1 MLKQRFIR
9 LIMLFNVGLMVV
21 LAISVVSSFFP
32 QSRSLTIAAGQ
43 STGDSYRLAEKIAA
57 VVQLHR
63 PLIKITVAETGGTS
77 KNLQLLEQGTAQL
90 AMAQADI
97 PAPRSAQVV
106 SLMFPDLYQ
115 LVVKSEL
122 GVTRISQLKG
132 KRVKFFK
139 PPPTGGQ
146 LQSLEFLL
154 NYYHLKEGRD
164 YDYTTPAIEGEDN
177 AFCRRQVNAI
187 FYVRAAGND
196 LVKNVLKEECRGRLV
211 EIDQAKAMQIE
222 RPNLESA
229 DIPQGAYQG
238 SPPIPERDL
247 KTVGVQRLLLARQDV
262 DKDVIQQITQVLYE
276 HRQDLLQSVNVPALP
291 RDRLQYPDA
300 LARSAPLAAY
310 ISQPNFAGQHEVT
323 RRAIG
328 IPIHAGAKAYYDRE
342 KPSPLEQ
349 YADVFS
355 LLLSFVTLAI
365 AWGVNMLRKFE
376 QRQKDKADDYI
387 REVVALMDTGEC
399 LQAMGELI
407 AATAAQQ
414 QPKLQQAYTLVV
426 ENTAKVLVEC
436 CKSDQAGL
444 HPRISSESLASF
456 NRTFNRVVSAIAPIA
471 HQNQFPL
478 QADVLT
484 TATRRMHPRTR
495 RPSLPWGLPP
505 SFRRG
510 LEILGLLPQP
520 DNAWKEQLET
530 DLKAALAMAVEQAP
544 NLEVGAKL
552 GDFLD
557 GIGEDIRQDLDK
569 ILKRAVKALVEERI
583 SQESFQS
590 FRVVWQI
597 ALTELEKMS

>member
-1 MLKQRFIR
+1 MLKQRLIR
-9 LIMLFNVGLMVV
+9 LIMLFNFGLMVI
-21 LAISVVSSFFP
+21 LAISVISSLLP

-63 PLIKITVAETGGTS
+63 PSIKITVAETDGTP
-77 KNLQLLEQGTAQL
+77 KNLQLLDQGVAQL

-132 KRVKFFK
+132 KRIKFFK
-139 PPPTGGQ
+139 PPEKGGQ

-164 YDYTTPAIEGEDN
+164 YDYITAAIGPEEQ
-177 AFCRRQVNAI
+177 AFCKGQVNAI

-196 LVKNVLKEECRGRLV
+196 LVKDVLKEECRGRLV
-211 EIDQAKAMQIE
+211 AIDQAKAMQIE
-222 RPNLESA
+222 RPNLEVA

-247 KTVGVQRLLLARQDV
+247 PTVGVQRLFLARQDV
-262 DKDVIQQITQVLYE
+262 DKEVIQQITQVLYE
-276 HRQDLLQSVNVPALP
+276 HRQDLLQSVEVSAQL
-291 RDRLQYPDA
+291 RDRLKYPDA
-300 LARSAPLAAY
+300 LKRSTPLAAY
-310 ISQPNFAGQHEVT
+310 ISQPNFAGQHEAT
-323 RRAIG
+323 RRATG
-328 IPIHAGAKAYYDRE
+328 IPTHAGAQAYYDRE

-355 LLLSFVTLAI
+355 LLLSIVTLGI
-365 AWGVNMLRKFE
+365 AWGLNVLRKFE

-399 LQAMGELI
+399 LQAMGEWI
-407 AATAAQQ
+407 STTAMQNE
-414 QPKLQQAYTLVV
+414 PKLQQAYALVV
-426 ENTAKVLVEC
+426 ENAAKVLVEC
-436 CKSDQAGL
+436 RKSDQAGQYSQ
-444 HPRISSESLASF
+444 ISSESLASF

-478 QADVLT
+478 QADILT
-484 TATRRMHPRTR
+484 TATGRLHPRTR
-495 RPSLPWGLPP
+495 RPASLWGFPP

-510 LEILGLLPQP
+510 LEMLGLLPRP
-520 DNAWKEQLET
+520 DGFWQQQLET
-530 DLKAALAMAVEQAP
+530 DFKAALATALEQAP
-544 NLEVGAKL
+544 NLEAGAKL

-557 GIGEDIRQDLDK
+557 GIGQDIRQDLDT

-597 ALTELEKMS
+597 ALTELEKMG